1 MIKYLAILASLAAQT
16 LAVKSFGRCPKPTL
30 QSDFDISQYVGTW
43 YEIARDKTLP
53 FEYGDCVK
61 VQYASL
67 GGNLISVH
75 NSQLNP
81 TTGAIDSIY
90 GKAKC
95 SGAQCNV
102 NFFVFKLHKLNKH
115 AFVFYT
121 GDYRVLSTDYSTYA
135 IVYSCTNYLIAKTE
149 AVWILSRTETLD
161 AATLATAQSIITS
174 MTDYSL
180 DNFYYT
186 VQGGSCTY
194 A

>member
-1 MIKYLAILASLAAQT
+1 MIKFLAILASLAAQT

-30 QSDFDISQYVGTW
+30 PSDFDISQYVGTW

-81 TTGAIDSIY
+81 TTGAIDSVY
-90 GKAKC
+90 AKAKC
-95 SGAQCNV
+95 SSAQCNV
-102 NFFVFKLHKLNKH
+102 NFFL
-115 AFVFYT
+115 FYT

-135 IVYSCTNYLIAKTE
+135 IVFSCTNYLIAKTE